1 MNGVI
6 YYNTGTVCLVRLL
19 VSICSL
25 RKFYAGPISILSWGD
40 ASHEICDR
48 IATATDSKVIRVDFD
63 MVSCKYPKYMAKTKL
78 QEFTPY
84 DNTLYLDSDTLVV
97 GPVDELFNLIDQH
110 HMLVTSIKRWTTR
123 DVRISKRINTWAYLY
138 PDLIEPALN
147 FGHVINCGV
156 YGFRRDA
163 SILNEWYKTAAAK
176 DDSINPDEVSLQ
188 LLLPHHKHI
197 VVDNRF
203 NFITKRG
210 DVNDPDIRILHY
222 QARKHCHISP
232 NNKWLVAYNEVAKH
246 NVADVI
252 NWQPAG
258 DPKLKK
264 YLKLSYVS

>member
-1 MNGVI
+1 MNGII
-6 YYNTGTVCLVRLL
+6 YYNTGTVCLARLL

-25 RKFYAGPISILSWGD
+25 RRYYTGPISILSWGD
-40 ASHEICDR
+40 PSHEICEL
-48 IATATDSKVIRVDFD
+48 IATATNSQILKVDFD

-84 DNTLYLDSDTLVV
+84 ENSLYIDSDTLVV
-97 GPVDELFNLIDQH
+97 APIDELFGLIAQH
-110 HMLVTSIKRWTTR
+110 HMLVTSIKRFSTR
-123 DVRISKRINTWAYLY
+123 DVRISRRINTWAHLY
-138 PDLIEPALN
+138 PDLIEAALN

-156 YGFRRDA
+156 YGFNRNA

-197 VVDNRF
+197 VLDNSW

-210 DVNDPDIRILHY
+210 DTNDPNIKILHY

-232 NNKWLVAYNEVAKH
+232 NNRWLKFYHEVA
-246 NVADVI
+246 NQNLADI
-252 NWQPAG
+252 KSWQPAG

-264 YLKLSYVS
+264 YLNIYGP